1 MDKAEEAVE
10 GQGSYPLTNEQ
21 KKRLVCAVKA
31 AYDVQRSFGWADEPF
46 DVWRRGAL
54 ADATQETSIR
64 ALRQRQYNTALKY
77 FLGLA
82 GREAAARRV
91 RGEGEDKRLRAVW
104 ALWRECGGLADAFG
118 GQEQA
123 QAYAS
128 ALFTRIHRTTSERAT
143 AKQIWAVI
151 FTMRNRVAAK
161 RLKEQG
167 GSKR

>member
-21 KKRLVCAVKA
+21 KKRLVCAVRA

-64 ALRQRQYNTALKY
+64 ALRQHKYNTALKY
-77 FLGLA
+77 FLELA

-91 RGEGEDKRLRAVW
+91 RGEDEDKRRRAVW
-104 ALWRECGGLADAFG
+104 ALMSHIAGLSCAFG
-118 GQEQA
+118 GIDCAER
-123 QAYAS
+123 YADT
-128 ALFTRIHRTTSERAT
+128 LFKNIHRTTMERAT
-143 AKQIWAVI
+143 AKQVWAVI
-151 FTMRNRVAAK
+151 FTMRNRAK
-161 RLKEQG
+161 
-167 GSKR
+167 SKAKNEAKHG